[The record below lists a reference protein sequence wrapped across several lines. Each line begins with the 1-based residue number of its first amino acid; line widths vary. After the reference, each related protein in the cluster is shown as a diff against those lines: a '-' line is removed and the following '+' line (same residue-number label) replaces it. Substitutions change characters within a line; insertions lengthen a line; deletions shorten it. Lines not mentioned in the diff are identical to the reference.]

1 MPVGR
6 VAGNMNKKQR
16 YMKRL
21 QTIFYGTLLFIGF
34 IMLFNESMN
43 PTPNALGVILFAL
56 SAYKLKLFH
65 FQRNER

>member
-1 MPVGR
+1 
-6 VAGNMNKKQR
+6 
-16 YMKRL
+16 MKRL